1 VNPSVGVVIP
11 TRGHRPDTLRS
22 AALAVLGQDYP
33 GTVEVVIV
41 VDRGDPIQVTDQMAD
56 LMSGQALTAGREQPF
71 SRSAWVMANRLSP
84 GLPGTRNTGI
94 AALGTDLVAF
104 CDDDDQW
111 LPGKISAQV
120 AALEAE
126 PDAEFS
132 SCSIEVEYGSR
143 RVPRLAG
150 TSLITRQH
158 LVRSRM
164 AMVHSSTFLFR
175 RGALWVDESAPNGQN
190 EDWDLALRAAARHP
204 IVHVDR
210 PLVRVRWGG
219 SAYVARW
226 ADRIAGLQWMLAR
239 HPDLAVDPRGAAR
252 IYGQLAFHHAALG
265 QRWEAGHWAW
275 RAFAARRGEPR
286 APIALAVAT
295 GLVSARAMLGLL
307 HHRGH
312 GI

>member
-1 VNPSVGVVIP
+1 MNPSVGVVIP

-22 AALAVLGQDYP
+22 AALSALGQDYP
-33 GTVEVVIV
+33 GTVEIVIV
-41 VDRGDPIQVTDQMAD
+41 VDRGDPVRVTDQLAALLD
-56 LMSGQALTAGREQPF
+56 DRSLTAGWEDPP
-71 SRSAWVMANRLSP
+71 SRRVWVMANRLSP

-111 LPGKISAQV
+111 LPGKVSAQV

-132 SCSIEVEYGSR
+132 SCAIEVQYGSR
-143 RVPRLAG
+143 RVPRLARHRSG
-150 TSLITRQH
+150 HPQTS
-158 LVRSRM
+158 
-164 AMVHSSTFLFR
+164 
-175 RGALWVDESAPNGQN
+175 GALAHGDGALL
-190 EDWDLALRAAARHP
+190 DLPVPARHALGGRERP
-204 IVHVDR
+204 QRPERRLGSGPARRRPPPDR
-210 PLVRVRWGG
+210 ACGPPLVRVRWGG
-219 SAYVARW
+219 SAYVTRW

-265 QRWEAGHWAW
+265 QRREAGRWAW
-275 RAFAARRGEPR
+275 RAFAARHSEPR

-295 GLVSARAMLGLL
+295 GLVPAQAMLGLL